1 MLREDLLWFY
11 LLNSWE
17 EKRRVNKREE
27 DVQEIKKK
35 KKRRKWSHVCCAREA
50 FILGFTVGIPDGSL
64 NIIILNV

>member
-1 MLREDLLWFY
+1 LRR
-11 LLNSWE
+11 E
-17 EKRRVNKREE
+17 EKSEQERRRCTG
-27 DVQEIKKK
+27 DKKK